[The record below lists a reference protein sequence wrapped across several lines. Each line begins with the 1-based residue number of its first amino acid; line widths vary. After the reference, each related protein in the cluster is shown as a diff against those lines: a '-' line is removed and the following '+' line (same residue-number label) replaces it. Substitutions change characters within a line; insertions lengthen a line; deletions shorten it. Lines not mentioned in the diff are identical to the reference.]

1 MTSTERPEI
10 SLPVEARAAVWRLFG
25 ESASL
30 SDRRS
35 SYDMIESIVREHVS
49 STDSD
54 RTIAAI
60 RGWFEL
66 HGDQRRL
73 KPRLQEPV
81 AALILEGIRTERSE
95 TAIWAAS
102 SVDADRAASLIRSG
116 WSPDEVDSFV
126 KAALGALERLCDGD
140 ESSRR
145 DLDLAGD

>member
-1 MTSTERPEI
+1 MTITERPEI

-25 ESASL
+25 ESASP

-35 SYDMIESIVREHVS
+35 SYDLIESIVREHVS
-49 STDSD
+49 STDPD

-95 TAIWAAS
+95 TAI
-102 SVDADRAASLIRSG
+102 
-116 WSPDEVDSFV
+116 
-126 KAALGALERLCDGD
+126 LGR
-140 ESSRR
+140 
-145 DLDLAGD
+145 